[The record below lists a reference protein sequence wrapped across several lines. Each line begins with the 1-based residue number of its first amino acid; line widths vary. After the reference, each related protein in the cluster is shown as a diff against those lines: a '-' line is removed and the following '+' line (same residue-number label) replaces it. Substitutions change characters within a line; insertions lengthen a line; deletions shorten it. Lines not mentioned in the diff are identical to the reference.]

1 MTQKL
6 FAFYSVLF
14 CILFNIN
21 LFDKNLEELPKTVKD
36 FEGSNVAIQDN
47 KIINSFVQ
55 EFSKIIVDF
64 NQIKQM
70 IANFKIEGVTEAR
83 LKCLMRIIED
93 INIMTHYTTR
103 YTRIQKLILKW
114 IDLAIENVK
123 FNFRIELRNK
133 NINSL
138 KESINSIYF
147 IFISSYSYPT
157 FIF

>member
-14 CILFNIN
+14 CLLFNIS
-21 LFDKNLEELPKTVKD
+21 LFDKNLEELPKIVKD

-55 EFSKIIVDF
+55 EFSRIIVDF

-133 NINSL
+133 NINNL
-138 KESINSIYF
+138 KDSINSIYF
-147 IFISSYSYPT
+147 
-157 FIF
+157 